1 MDSQA
6 LLIVC
11 FVVVVAALA
20 LLSIRRKTLKGTA
33 PVPSAGV
40 NGYALPRPSIADD
53 PGKPVVRI
61 LYGTQ
66 TGTAER
72 FSKQL
77 GNDLRSRYGDSTV
90 VDVRDVETYKAD
102 QKLVTEKFVVFCM
115 ATYGDGEPTDN
126 AAVFYSW
133 LLKEAEAVESGGREP
148 FLQGLSYA
156 VFGLGNKQYE
166 HFNAV
171 GKKVYK
177 SLKTC
182 GATPIVRR
190 GDGDDDGVID
200 DDFEKWCAELLD
212 VLDKS
217 QLVGTRV
224 DHGAH
229 HAAPICVPSYDVD
242 VVRSME
248 TREVAAFPSGS
259 GKDVHSPFWAKITAV
274 RELHTSQSD
283 RSCVHVEVDVGG
295 SGISYEAGDHIALYA
310 QNGEAAV
317 KAVADLLGFD
327 LDARIVLSM
336 PRSTSSGDSGRS
348 SDLPPPFPG
357 PISIRTALSYFADVL
372 SSPHRDALLA
382 LSTFAADRE
391 EAARLAH
398 LGSSLGKQ
406 DYAEFIG
413 KPHRSLLEVLQAF
426 PSAKPTIGA
435 FFGCIAPRLQP
446 RFYSISSSPKQ
457 HPTSIHITCA
467 VVRDLMPT
475 GRVHE
480 GVCSTWLKR
489 HGMGAVVPVFVRHS
503 QFKLPQSPKTPL
515 IMVGPGTGLA
525 PFRGF
530 LQERATQLASGVE
543 LGPAHLFFGC
553 RSRHHDYIYQEELEG
568 YVASG
573 VLSNLHLAFSRDQ
586 AAKDYVQHHLESQG
600 AALWPLISEG
610 GAHLYVCGDAKNM
623 AKDVHKAFISLVQ
636 NTKGCTGT
644 QAESIM
650 KELSDY
656 GRYQRD
662 VW

>member
-1 MDSQA
+1 MDAQVLMVVS
-6 LLIVC
+6 II
-11 FVVVVAALA
+11 VVVAALA
-20 LLSIRRKTLKGTA
+20 LLSIRRKTLKCTK
-33 PVPSAGV
+33 PVLSAGID
-40 NGYALPRPSIADD
+40 GSALPLPSIADD
-53 PGKPVVRI
+53 PSKPIVRI

-77 GNDLRSRYGDSTV
+77 GNELRSRYGDSTT
-90 VDVRDVETYKAD
+90 VDVRDVETYKAE
-102 QKLVTEKFVVFCM
+102 QKLATEKLVLFCM

-133 LLKEAEAVESGGREP
+133 LLKEAKEVEGGGKEP
-148 FLQGLSYA
+148 FLQGVAYG

-182 GATPIVRR
+182 GAMPVVRR

-200 DDFEKWCAELLD
+200 DDFEKWCAELLE

-217 QLVGTRV
+217 DLVGKRV
-224 DHGAH
+224 NQNGH
-229 HAAPICVPSYDVD
+229 HAVPISVPAYDVE
-242 VVRSME
+242 VIRSADA
-248 TREVAAFPSGS
+248 REVPPFPSGS
-259 GKDVHSPFWAKITAV
+259 GKDVHSPFWAKITTV
-274 RELHTSQSD
+274 RELHTSQSG
-283 RSCVHVEVDVGG
+283 RSCVHVEVDVSG
-295 SGISYEAGDHIALYA
+295 SGITYEAGDHIALYA
-310 QNGEAAV
+310 QNSEAVV
-317 KAVADLLGFD
+317 KLVADLLCFD
-327 LDARIVLSM
+327 LDALIVLSV
-336 PRSTSSGDSGRS
+336 PKAASIGSNGD
-348 SDLPPPFPG
+348 LQPPFPG
-357 PISIRTALSYFADVL
+357 PVSIRTALSYFADLL

-391 EAARLAH
+391 EAARLA
-398 LGSSLGKQ
+398 LLASPQGKQ
-406 DYAEFIG
+406 EYVDFIG

-435 FFGCIAPRLQP
+435 LFGCIAPRLQP
-446 RFYSISSSPKQ
+446 RFYSISSSPKL
-457 HPTSIHITCA
+457 HHTSIHVTCA
-467 VVRDLMPT
+467 VVRDSMPT

-489 HGMGAVVPVFVRHS
+489 HGDGAAVPVFVRHS
-503 QFKLPQSPKTPL
+503 QFKLPQSPNTPI

-530 LQERATQLASGVE
+530 LQERAVLLASGME

-568 YVASG
+568 FVASG
-573 VLSNLHLAFSRDQ
+573 VLSHLHLAFSRDQ
-586 AAKDYVQHHLESQG
+586 SGKDYVQHHVERQ
-600 AALWPLISEG
+600 AALLWPLISEG

-623 AKDVHKAFISLVQ
+623 AKDVHKAFIGLVQ
-636 NTKGCTGT
+636 AAKGCTGT
-644 QAESIM
+644 QAEAAV
-650 KELSDY
+650 KELSDS